1 MPPLIFAYRHF
12 LSLRNLFFVYVTGGF
27 LLLGIFCF
35 AIFTKLRTTTC
46 VYLSTVCSQNHVF
59 FPSWRVAFFRRSDSA
74 AQFFLLPPHSLNA
87 CNRLVDRSSRWYL
100 TWSPEPVISPTDQ
113 YCWFARDVTAA
124 MLAVK
129 NKSISLLWELNS
141 IFILFLGEKI
151 TLFWLPTWHVPA
163 NQEYKWRL

>member
-1 MPPLIFAYRHF
+1 MGFYYWG
-12 LSLRNLFFVYVTGGF
+12 FFVLRFSPNCVQRLAF
-27 LLLGIFCF
+27 IWVQF
-35 AIFTKLRTTTC
+35 AVKIM
-46 VYLSTVCSQNHVF
+46 SF

-100 TWSPEPVISPTDQ
+100 TWSPEPVIFPTDQ

-151 TLFWLPTWHVPA
+151 TLFWLPTWHVAA
-163 NQEYKWRL
+163 NREYKWRL

>member
-74 AQFFLLPPHSLNA
+74 PQFFLLPPHSLNA

-100 TWSPEPVISPTDQ
+100 TWSPEPLTPLWSVLLVCTWRHGGHVGGQEQEHFSPMGIKLYFHIISWRKNYIVLTANM
-113 YCWFARDVTAA
+113 ARGC
-124 MLAVK
+124 K
-129 NKSISLLWELNS
+129 PRI
-141 IFILFLGEKI
+141 
-151 TLFWLPTWHVPA
+151 
-163 NQEYKWRL
+163 